1 MTQFGFPLQPP
12 VGTQSARHDHADKRH
27 KPTPGMPGQIE
38 LPDQLSGAIE
48 RLVQN
53 GWLQTEQEL
62 IRLAL
67 VEFIHRHQAEL
78 TEQFQREDI
87 AWALAQASSNQS
99 QV

>member
-1 MTQFGFPLQPP
+1 MT
-12 VGTQSARHDHADKRH
+12 S
-27 KPTPGMPGQIE
+27 MQIE
-38 LPDQLSGAIE
+38 LPDQLARTI
-48 RLVQN
+48 RHLVQT
-53 GWLQTEQEL
+53 GWFQTEQEI

-87 AWALAQASSNQS
+87 AWALAQIPSNQP

>member
-1 MTQFGFPLQPP
+1 MT
-12 VGTQSARHDHADKRH
+12 S
-27 KPTPGMPGQIE
+27 MQIE
-38 LPDQLSGAIE
+38 LPDQLAGAIQ

-53 GWLQTEQEL
+53 GWFQTEREI

-87 AWALAQASSNQS
+87 AWALAQIPPNQP